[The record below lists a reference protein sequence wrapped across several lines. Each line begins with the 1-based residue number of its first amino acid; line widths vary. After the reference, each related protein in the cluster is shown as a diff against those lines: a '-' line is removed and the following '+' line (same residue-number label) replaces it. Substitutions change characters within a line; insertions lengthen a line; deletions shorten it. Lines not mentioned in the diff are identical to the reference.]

1 MHYSAPESQQ
11 TRGFTILMS
20 VLVASLLLSLG
31 LSIFTIAIKETLLSS
46 AVRESQFAFFAADTG
61 IECALYWD
69 FHYPSGASGYPL
81 AFATSSSS
89 AAPTGPINCNGD
101 NIMTGWQ
108 IASQAD
114 SATTTFA
121 FNVGSGSAAGCVV
134 VSVGKYTNPS
144 LRTTIQTRGY
154 NEGSRSGA
162 TCTGGGPRRVERG
175 LVVKY

>member
-1 MHYSAPESQQ
+1 MA
-11 TRGFTILMS
+11 

-69 FHYPSGASGYPL
+69 FHYPSGGSGYPL
-81 AFATSSSS
+81 AFATSSQS
-89 AAPTGPINCNGD
+89 AAPTESINCNSSD
-101 NIMTGWQ
+101 IKSGWQ
-108 IASQAD
+108 VVSHADHAS
-114 SATTTFA
+114 TTFA
-121 FNVGSGSAAGCVV
+121 FDVGTGSAVGCVV
-134 VSVGKYTNPS
+134 VEVNKYHNPS
-144 LRTTIQTRGY
+144 TDISHTEIRSRGY

-162 TCTGGGPRRVERG
+162 TCAGGGPRRVERG